1 MTTMIPVRPPRAWF
15 DDPQLGIARWGVT
28 VDTCFADGKRPDRRT
43 FNTGESYP
51 LQARSTALLHLMKKP
66 L

>member
-1 MTTMIPVRPPRAWF
+1 MVLFPGELRVSRSLRKRLRRGE
-15 DDPQLGIARWGVT
+15 DRVT

>member
-1 MTTMIPVRPPRAWF
+1 MPRHVEF
-15 DDPQLGIARWGVT
+15 ARWGVEI
-28 VDTCFADGKRPDRRT
+28 DTCYPDGKRPDRRT

-51 LQARSTALLHLMKKP
+51 LDARSMTVLRLMKN